1 MLWSPL
7 AVVAAYILGATVV
20 NLEML
25 ACGDRQLTQGFYRAT
40 NNREDQQASSLS
52 WVGWVVPSMEGPW
65 GLSSLLDMAPS
76 LMSVMFADVLGR
88 NVEWM
93 FGDLIGRVPARPPL
107 LLVMHVLWIGY
118 DKHVHQ
124 PAVQQLMSVELG
136 GEGSA
141 TLFDS
146 SLEMVQHGQYALVC
160 LCFCSLILV
169 ATDLPGEAE
178 MTRMIVAIGR
188 REKGLG
194 VGPAAQRNVGG
205 LDRSDMEST
214 LDR

>member
-93 FGDLIGRVPARPPL
+93 FGCVGCVFFRNSPA
-107 LLVMHVLWIGY
+107 
-118 DKHVHQ
+118 
-124 PAVQQLMSVELG
+124 AV
-136 GEGSA
+136 
-141 TLFDS
+141 TLFGV
-146 SLEMVQHGQYALVC
+146 M
-160 LCFCSLILV
+160 F
-169 ATDLPGEAE
+169 EAC
-178 MTRMIVAIGR
+178 V
-188 REKGLG
+188 
-194 VGPAAQRNVGG
+194 
-205 LDRSDMEST
+205 
-214 LDR
+214 